1 MFRRTRIRWCV
12 PRLEPAVA
20 LLFPTAYSD
29 DEEAAAEFRRFTEP
43 ALRHR
48 KVDAAQVMVHLLQQD
63 GEANL
68 NRDQAAAVLA
78 ALNDLRLILGT
89 RLGIGQEQDG
99 QEQDQHEPDPG
110 HDLYDYLT
118 YLQGTLVHAIAG

>member
-1 MFRRTRIRWCV
+1 MYGPSEP
-12 PRLEPAVA
+12 PRDPAVA
-20 LLFPTAYSD
+20 RLFPNAYSD
-29 DEEAAAEFRRFTEP
+29 DDQAAAEFRRFTEP

-48 KVDAAQVMVHLLQQD
+48 KVDAARVLVDLLQQD
-63 GEANL
+63 GNTNL
-68 NRDQAAAVLA
+68 DREQAAAVLA

-89 RLGIGQEQDG
+89 RLGIGQEQS
-99 QEQDQHEPDPG
+99 QHEPDPG